1 MQLVSAKSYFVVLG
15 YETGSQRVARLENRI
30 LGQLKMGEHQPICGA
45 LGHKIVFKWYQSSH
59 WRSSTADLIRTPV
72 AFNL

>member
-30 LGQLKMGEHQPICGA
+30 LGQLKMGEHQAKSRA
-45 LGHKIVFKWYQSSH
+45 LVLMYQVSIVINS
-59 WRSSTADLIRTPV
+59 
-72 AFNL
+72 